1 MIADLKLNFVNSG
14 KIKEDFQIKGLIKD
28 LRADI
33 FKNYKVENLDLIFEY
48 KKGDLTLQN
57 IDTLINNKNL
67 IAKKIKVKK

>member
-48 KKGDLTLQN
+48 KKDLTLQN

-67 IAKKIKVKK
+67 IAKKKK